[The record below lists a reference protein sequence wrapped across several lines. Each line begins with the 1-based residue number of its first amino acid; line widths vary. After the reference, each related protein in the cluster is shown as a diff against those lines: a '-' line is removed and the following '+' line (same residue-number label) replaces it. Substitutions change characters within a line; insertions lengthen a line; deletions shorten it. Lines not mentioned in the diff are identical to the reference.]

1 MRHIFLQLSVELVG
15 QFDLFTLSL
24 SQFAVKL
31 TRVGVILGQIHLVN
45 LLLGGLWKNADQ
57 LRVGLF
63 QTLAVLLSEEVHDGL
78 SAIWG
83 NFFSLLLLLLLT
95 LLRLVLPIVV
105 LWELSGVERV
115 LLERRALGYLC
126 HMPDQSG
133 LLNFDI
139 RGGVLV

>member
-1 MRHIFLQLSVELVG
+1 M
-15 QFDLFTLSL
+15 
-24 SQFAVKL
+24 
-31 TRVGVILGQIHLVN
+31 N

-63 QTLAVLLSEEVHDGL
+63 QTLAVLLPEEVHDGL

-95 LLRLVLPIVV
+95 LLRLILHIAV

-115 LLERRALGYLC
+115 LLERGALGYLC
-126 HMPDQSG
+126 HMLDESG